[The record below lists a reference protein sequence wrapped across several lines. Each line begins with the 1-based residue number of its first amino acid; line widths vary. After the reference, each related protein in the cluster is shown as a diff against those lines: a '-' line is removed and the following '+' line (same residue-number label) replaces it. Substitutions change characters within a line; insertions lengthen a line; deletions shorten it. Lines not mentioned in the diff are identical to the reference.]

1 MVAKR
6 RFIQLYY
13 YACEVDQVPIKY
25 IISDSGVIHKTSGQK
40 TEKGGNAE
48 DPDRIISFEFNPA
61 AGQEALTCEAGE
73 DATASDLVLSS
84 IAILLGVYQALRR
97 SSGEEDAEI
106 MRQHITSL
114 VNNPDFWSYHQ
125 HQDDAIDFTDLKIF
139 RS

>member
-1 MVAKR
+1 M
-6 RFIQLYY
+6 
-13 YACEVDQVPIKY
+13 PIKY
-25 IISDSGVIHKTSGQK
+25 IITDSDVINENSTQSTK
-40 TEKGGNAE
+40 KGGNGQ
-48 DPDRIISFEFNPA
+48 DRSITFEFNPA
-61 AGQEALTCEAGE
+61 AGQENLSCEAGK

>member
-1 MVAKR
+1 M
-6 RFIQLYY
+6 
-13 YACEVDQVPIKY
+13 QVPIKY
-25 IISDSGVIHKTSGQK
+25 IISDSGEISENSGK
-40 TEKGGNAE
+40 STEKTVNGTGQ
-48 DPDRIISFEFNPA
+48 DISITFEFNPI
-61 AGQEALTCEAGE
+61 AGQENLSCEAGK
-73 DATASDLVLSS
+73 DVTGSDLVLSS
-84 IAILLGVYQALRR
+84 IAILLGVYQVLRR